1 MTPLNYG
8 ARGSPGTDMWARHGP
23 LNLNQHRTWGEMNA
37 GLIILRVASLGRDA
51 QNDESVTELVLRSSV
66 AAATPCL
73 RRSSSSVAA
82 AAPSQ
87 QRYNL
92 ALKWSSHRRVPPR
105 GAAGSTSRRD
115 AAAPRGGT
123 RAARSISSVLC
134 RSSQLQQQAPAVSR
148 DDERSTGAFLLKL
161 FRDHSKWD
169 CSSSSCKYADER
181 AGFHSPCEIF
191 FLVYGLNER
200 VACACG
206 VSDPQKLVMVI

>member
-1 MTPLNYG
+1 
-8 ARGSPGTDMWARHGP
+8 MWARHGP

-92 ALKWSSHRRVPPR
+92 ALKWSSHRRSSISKR
-105 GAAGSTSRRD
+105 N

-123 RAARSISSVLC
+123 QAARSISSVAAASAPSQQHQLR
-134 RSSQLQQQAPAVSR
+134 RSSISSVANATRRMSATELVCAAPSQQRLRRSSVAAALRAP
-148 DDERSTGAFLLKL
+148 
-161 FRDHSKWD
+161 
-169 CSSSSCKYADER
+169 
-181 AGFHSPCEIF
+181 
-191 FLVYGLNER
+191 
-200 VACACG
+200 
-206 VSDPQKLVMVI
+206 